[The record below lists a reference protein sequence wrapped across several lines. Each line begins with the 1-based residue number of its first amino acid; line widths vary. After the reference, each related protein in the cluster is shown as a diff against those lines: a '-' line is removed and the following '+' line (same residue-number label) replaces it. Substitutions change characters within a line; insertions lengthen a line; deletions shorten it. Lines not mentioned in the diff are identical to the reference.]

1 MLVQR
6 LFYRFSIVVCIV
18 ESLLFQPHPHKKNHV
33 HKVLEGE
40 EKIGQMHT
48 ARKNSRQ
55 MNGLKKKIMPTT
67 IHTTLT
73 SPAPPGNL
81 SGWPLDVFGPLFR
94 REPVWFDSC
103 KGPTPIINHLI
114 LSFWLFS
121 YVKFKCSTSH
131 LISHIKNGSA
141 CFKHFSSHISC
152 KMNLYSGDTNKG
164 LLDAH

>member
-1 MLVQR
+1 MYSGKLT
-6 LFYRFSIVVCIV
+6 FSTP
-18 ESLLFQPHPHKKNHV
+18 STHKKNHV
-33 HKVLEGE
+33 KCWRERKILGKCILQ
-40 EKIGQMHT
+40 EKIHSKWMGW
-48 ARKNSRQ
+48 
-55 MNGLKKKIMPTT
+55 KKHMPTT
-67 IHTTLT
+67 IHITLT

-81 SGWPLDVFGPLFR
+81 SGWPLDVFGPLLW
-94 REPVWFDSC
+94 REPLWFDSC
-103 KGPTPIINHLI
+103 KGPPPVSNHLI

-131 LISHIKNGSA
+131 LLSHIKNGSA